1 MTTRANEFKVRW
13 HTEGRSTTYERCM
26 RGTENVYFIWSIGRK
41 GRKTRRRR
49 RAEVRQN
56 ETENKRQKTITQ
68 TQACWGTPGTRYCS
82 WKQKQTVACLLFAY
96 LLLLPSVFMSTLQ
109 MPPSSLIFP
118 IMIHVTLRGLLY
130 NVYCGCGRWC
140 WSSGFYWLLV
150 SRWRVLARCRACG
163 LCCYCHPS
171 YPAAI
176 TIVINNHHQ
185 QDLDAFYI
193 YLHGIPYLTPSYS
206 MSQIL
211 IWSIINVWRQTI
223 SIASYYYL

>member
-1 MTTRANEFKVRW
+1 MTTRANEFKVAHRRKIDNLRKV
-13 HTEGRSTTYERCM
+13 HARHGERIFHM
-26 RGTENVYFIWSIGRK
+26 EH
-41 GRKTRRRR
+41 
-49 RAEVRQN
+49 RAEGEEN
-56 ETENKRQKTITQ
+56 EETPKGGGQTEWNREQKTKDDNTNSSVR
-68 TQACWGTPGTRYCS
+68 WGTPGTRYCS

-130 NVYCGCGRWC
+130 NVYCDRGRWC

-150 SRWRVLARCRACG
+150 SRWRVLARCHACG